1 MDMMEEV
8 GVIYKGN
15 SYGEL
20 VYVTKEE
27 VNSLQ
32 KIIMDETIEVF
43 VMAGR
48 EFHKSELESLSF
60 ERIAIQF
67 F

>member
-1 MDMMEEV
+1 MDEMEEV
-8 GVIYKGN
+8 GVVYKGN

-27 VNSLQ
+27 VDSLQ
-32 KIIMDETIEVF
+32 KIIMDEATEIF

-48 EFHKSELESLSF
+48 EFHKKELESLSF
-60 ERIAIQF
+60 EGIAIQF
-67 F
+67 Y